1 MKFNIP
7 AMILILLASA
17 CYAGSRETAAVSVAV
32 AVDHV
37 LQTNT
42 PDLPKVPVR
51 PRGDTQ
57 ESNSPAPMRQKTKVR
72 IHSPSSFV
80 CAPCESMK
88 AEAERDGW
96 KSGDSDIEIEWVKG
110 DVPEATAYPWI
121 TSPGKINIYGK
132 TNIGGLRMWLGLPAV
147 KPSQRAIG
155 ASE

>member
-1 MKFNIP
+1 VKFKFP

-17 CYAGSRETAAVSVAV
+17 CFAGSKETAAVAVVV

-42 PDLPKVPVR
+42 PDLPKTPSR

-57 ESNSPAPMRQKTKVR
+57 GEPQKQKIKVR
-72 IHSPSSFV
+72 VTSPSSFV
-80 CAPCESMK
+80 CAPCEAMK

-96 KSGDSDIEIEWVKG
+96 KSGDADIEIEWVKG
-110 DVPEATAYPWI
+110 DVPGATAYPWI

-132 TNIGGLRMWLGLPAV
+132 TNIGGLRVWLELPAV
-147 KPSQRAIG
+147 KPSRQAIG
-155 ASE
+155 ATQ